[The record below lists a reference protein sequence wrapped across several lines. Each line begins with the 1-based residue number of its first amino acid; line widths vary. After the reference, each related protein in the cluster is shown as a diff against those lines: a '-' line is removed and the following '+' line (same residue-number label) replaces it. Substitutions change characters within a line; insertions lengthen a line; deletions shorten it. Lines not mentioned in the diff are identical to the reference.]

1 MARVLRQA
9 GEDEQDGL
17 GERLGFQRCLR
28 YDMSHIDMLRRKGPL
43 VNSSPNCYKL
53 SDMTRFRCALSFALF
68 ATTVFAALPVTPAPD
83 QAALLKSKDPKLAA
97 NKKLCYDFFRVVLR
111 ARHLDEAG
119 KYMKDDYIQHNPN
132 ADTGIEGFKA
142 YFTKLGGPQPVQ
154 DTVPG
159 LVAIQAEG
167 NFVTLSFVREMP
179 DPKNKDQKY
188 TTTWFDMFRIDN
200 GKIAEHWDVATK

>member
-1 MARVLRQA
+1 
-9 GEDEQDGL
+9 
-17 GERLGFQRCLR
+17 
-28 YDMSHIDMLRRKGPL
+28 MLSETGRL
-43 VNSSPNCYKL
+43 VNGSRLCDTLSS
-53 SDMTRFRCALSFALF
+53 MTRLHCALSIALF
-68 ATTVFAALPVTPAPD
+68 ATPISAALPVVPAPD
-83 QAALLKSKDPKLAA
+83 QAALLQSKDRKLAA

-111 ARHLDEAG
+111 ARHLDEAE

-132 ADTGIEGFKA
+132 ADTGIVGFKA
-142 YFTKLGGPQPVQ
+142 FFTKLGAPQPIQ

-167 NFVTLSFVREMP
+167 NFVTLSFVRELP

-188 TTTWFDMFRIDN
+188 TTTWFDMFRVDN

>member
-1 MARVLRQA
+1 MLK
-9 GEDEQDGL
+9 QDGP
-17 GERLGFQRCLR
+17 F
-28 YDMSHIDMLRRKGPL
+28 
-43 VNSSPNCYKL
+43 VNPPGHCDKL
-53 SDMTRFRCALSFALF
+53 SCMTRLCCALSLALLS
-68 ATTVFAALPVTPAPD
+68 APLFAALPVLPAPD
-83 QAALLKSKDPKLAA
+83 QALLLKNKDPKLAA

-111 ARHLDEAG
+111 ARHLDEAE

-132 ADTGIEGFKA
+132 ADTGIAGFKA

-159 LVAIQAEG
+159 LVAMQAEG
-167 NFVTLSFVREMP
+167 NYVTLSFVREMT
-179 DPKNKDQKY
+179 DPKGQKY